1 MGSAPRYE
9 ILDTIATGDFAT
21 VYRARDRELGREVA
35 IKQIH
40 QQFLHDERQLAR
52 YWQEAQLLASLQ
64 HPNILTIYDIVRP
77 RGWLILELMH
87 GNLQQMARGEPLDL
101 DFLRVALGGC
111 LSALQFL
118 HTNGVIHGDVK
129 PSNMLLDSQRRV
141 KLGDFGLA
149 RRASNEEGSLLKGTT
164 KYMAPELVSNQFGP
178 VGPASDLYSLG
189 FSAYELMCGAQFESL
204 FPGLATFGRDKQ
216 IAWMMW
222 HAAPDRHLPEI
233 GRVLEG
239 VPEDLAKVVER
250 LVVKDQSRRYQSA
263 RDVLR
268 DLRVDPLLAPPA
280 EEEDAAAMA
289 AREAAAKKKRRTRL
303 AAIGALAISAMLCL
317 AMLLPPREQPQPEGP
332 PEPVRGVVT
341 RVYYPNEPRI
351 AIVSREL
358 GAKDVEFNRYAVF
371 FLNDES
377 CLPDDL
383 RADDQV
389 TIKDIHDEARH
400 KTKEIR
406 AYRPVVNSGRIK
418 RVKADEGTFTLVIE
432 DAKNQGKELVIVVPR
447 NLKIV
452 FNEDRVPAPKPIA
465 LGDLTKGDHVLVY
478 HMGDEE
484 EPGRRSAIRRATALS
499 VQRVVSVEGIIRL
512 QADKKTKEMTIGLGA
527 KGDPNTLA
535 LPFLRF
541 APDCEITI
549 NGQRVLSEKL
559 IRPSDLRDGDK
570 ATLEHDTVVRRVDA
584 YQVIHEAGVV
594 RKVQFEAHTLDVTL
608 PKGDKTY
615 IIGERCRITLGG
627 EEVALGDLR
636 DGDKVEITHDAPG
649 VRTPEAMTV
658 SAARQAD
665 AARWAILVAN
675 KDYADNTLS
684 PLRYPVEDAKL
695 LREALVNRYQ
705 VPAEQAELLADEPRV
720 RLEQA
725 LQERLGKP
733 AADSSVIVY
742 VAGHAYKDDEGK
754 VYLAPKDFDLKRIAA
769 TGLPLQWLVE
779 ELENCPAKEKL
790 LLLDCCQS
798 GEGADLAQEPST
810 AEMIQSLTPK
820 PGYAKL
826 RTVTAL
832 VSCKAGQRGLVWSDK
847 QHGLFAWLLAES
859 YSGRA
864 DKNRDNRLETTELFS
879 YLNDE
884 MAKAAADLKG
894 TQTPQLFL
902 PNDRPPRLSE
912 EAKQAILALAAL
924 QLQGTVKVDAI
935 REKYEEAKG
944 LSGKEPEPKLLYGL
958 LLLKRKERD
967 AAIKVLGEVSTERP
981 KLLLPLQG
989 IAWLQFDKRS
999 YEAGIRDLQKLMA
1012 AIPKPQ
1018 NPADG
1023 YTIEVQR
1030 LFFWAGQLRE
1040 FSATVVEK
1048 GQPKAETLA
1057 DLDQAVAA
1065 HGADAQR
1072 IYQQG
1077 RGRTQAKITEYDKK
1091 IADSGGGTAAEM
1103 LAIQRRQ
1110 MNNYVTFPLDD
1121 AFKQIL
1127 SGLDQ

>member
-1 MGSAPRYE
+1 MASPPRYE
-9 ILDTIATGDFAT
+9 ILNTIATGDFAT

-87 GNLQQMARGEPLDL
+87 GNLQQMAHGEPLDL

-129 PSNMLLDSQRRV
+129 PSNMLLDQQRRV

-189 FSAYELMCGAQFESL
+189 FSAYELMCGGQFESL

-239 VPEDLAKVVER
+239 VPEDLAKVVQR
-250 LVVKDQSRRYQSA
+250 LVVKEQSRRYQCA

-268 DLRVDPLLAPPA
+268 DLRVDPLLAPPPA
-280 EEEDAAAMA
+280 EEEDAAAIA
-289 AREAAAKKKRRTRL
+289 AREAAAKKKRRMRFV
-303 AAIGALAISAMLCL
+303 AIGALAISAMLCI
-317 AMLLPPREQPQPEGP
+317 AMLLPPREQPAPEGP

-341 RVYYPNEPRI
+341 HVYADERKV
-351 AIVSREL
+351 AIKLSDGMLKEL
-358 GAKDVEFNRYAVF
+358 DYNDYAQF
-371 FLNDES
+371 FVNDES
-377 CLPDDL
+377 CAARDL

-389 TIKDIHDEARH
+389 TIEDIRYKGR

-406 AYRPVVNSGRIK
+406 AYRPVVNRGRIK

-432 DAKNQGKELVIVVPR
+432 DAKNQGKELDIVVPR

-452 FNEDRVPAPKPIA
+452 FNEDKVPAPKPIA
-465 LGDLTKGDHVLVY
+465 LGDLQKGDRVLVH

-499 VQRVVSVEGIIRL
+499 VQRVETREGIIRL
-512 QADKKTKEMTIGLGA
+512 QADKKTKEWLIGLGA
-527 KGDPNTLA
+527 KDDPNKVV
-535 LPFLRF
+535 LPFLPF

-549 NGQRVLSEKL
+549 KGQRILHEKV
-559 IRPSDLRDGDK
+559 IKPSDLRDGDT
-570 ATLEHDTVVRRVDA
+570 ATIEHDTLVRRVDA

-594 RKVQFEAHTLDVTL
+594 RKVQFEARTLDVTL
-608 PKGDKTY
+608 PKGEKTY

-627 EEVALGDLR
+627 EEAALGDLR
-636 DGDKVEITHDAPG
+636 DGDKVDITHDAPG
-649 VRTPEAMTV
+649 AETPNALTV
-658 SAARQAD
+658 SAVRQTD
-665 AARWAILVAN
+665 AARWAILIAN
-675 KDYADNTLS
+675 KDYADRTLS
-684 PLRYPVEDAKL
+684 PLEYPVEDAKL

-705 VPAEQAELLADEPRV
+705 VPTEQAELLADEPRV
-720 RLEQA
+720 RLEQGIPD
-725 LQERLGKP
+725 RLSKP
-733 AADSSVIVY
+733 GAEGRVIVY

-769 TGLPLQWLVE
+769 TGLPLQWLVD
-779 ELENCPAKEKL
+779 ELEKCPAKEKL
-790 LLLDCCQS
+790 LLLDCCQA
-798 GEGADLAQEPST
+798 GEGADLAKQPST

-832 VSCKAGQRGLVWSDK
+832 VSCKPGQRGLVFSDK
-847 QHGLFAWLLAES
+847 RHGLFAWLLSES

-864 DKNRDNRLETTELFS
+864 DKNRDNRLEPTELFT

-884 MAKAAADLKG
+884 MVKAAALLKG

-924 QLQGTVKVDAI
+924 QLQGNVKVDVI
-935 REKYEEAKG
+935 SKKYEEAKG
-944 LSGKEPEPKLLYGL
+944 LAGKELEPKLLYGL

-967 AAIKVLGEVSTERP
+967 AAIKILGEVSTEHP

-999 YEAGIRDLQKLMA
+999 YEAGIRDLQKLLA

-1018 NPADG
+1018 QPADG
-1023 YTIEVQR
+1023 YPIEVQR
-1030 LFFWAGQLRE
+1030 LFLWAGQLRE

-1072 IYQQG
+1072 IYRQG
-1077 RGRTQAKITEYDKK
+1077 RDRTQAKIAEYDKK

-1127 SGLDQ
+1127 AGLDQ